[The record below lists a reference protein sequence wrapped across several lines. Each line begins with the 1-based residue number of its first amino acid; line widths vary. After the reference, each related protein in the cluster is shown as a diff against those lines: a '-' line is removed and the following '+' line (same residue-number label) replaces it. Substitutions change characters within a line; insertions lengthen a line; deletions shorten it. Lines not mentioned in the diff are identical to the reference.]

1 MKSHI
6 ACTFDEGQD
15 LRSTLESYETNKES
29 TKSGDSQ
36 ERERSFQSTEK
47 ISSTELLEKDLGA
60 IKELVYEHSD
70 IFKEEVLEQ
79 VLEKLR
85 CDLQSD
91 SLRQK
96 EFKAKSNPEIV
107 P

>member
-1 MKSHI
+1 MRSHI
-6 ACTFDEGQD
+6 ACTPFVESYD

-36 ERERSFQSTEK
+36 EQVRSIQSIEKVRE
-47 ISSTELLEKDLGA
+47 TELREEDLEA
-60 IKELVYEHSD
+60 IKELIYEHSD

-85 CDLQSD
+85 CDLQNN
-91 SLRQK
+91 LRRQK
-96 EFKAKSNPEIV
+96 GHKTK
-107 P
+107 